1 MRHSTLSEHKFNKGE
16 FITPLNSLPLTEFE
30 DVKTWSYGRMP
41 EYLWIG
47 LILKYYGREN
57 GMKKCNFIIN
67 KLHRLA
73 SELTA
78 PRISEILKLDSNI
91 QR

>member
-16 FITPLNSLPLTEFE
+16 FITQLNSLPLTEFE

-57 GMKKCNFIIN
+57 GMIKCNFIMNYIDWLLN
-67 KLHRLA
+67 YLLLEYQKC
-73 SELTA
+73 
-78 PRISEILKLDSNI
+78 
-91 QR
+91 